1 MASNEAF
8 QKAMRYSGIGF
19 QIAAAFGLGFWLG
32 WQLDKW
38 MGNKK
43 PFATLLLALLFL
55 GVGMYAALKDF
66 LSMQQAGDK
75 SAKKKRPNE

>member
-1 MASNEAF
+1 MASNKAL

-19 QIAAAFGLGFWLG
+19 QIVAALGLGFWLG

-38 MGNKK
+38 MGNQK
-43 PFATLLLALLFL
+43 PYATLLLALIFL

-66 LSMQQAGDK
+66 LKIQQEEDK
-75 SAKKKRPNE
+75 ANKKPPL